1 MKRIFELGY
10 NEILSIKKPELLEI
24 IKNSEGRTVMA
35 EAVIAVPPLIY
46 GVSDLEL
53 AAAFGA
59 DMVTM
64 NMFDFNAPFIFGVD
78 DKDLDL
84 TVGPGALDEI
94 KRRMEKNREDAD
106 YIKGVKKMVGRFL
119 GVNLE
124 PVPDGVK
131 YPEGRQLNEANLK
144 KARAQGFDYIVITG
158 NPKTGVT
165 AGTVLEGIETAA
177 RILGDTT
184 VIIAGK
190 MHGAGG
196 ENIYKP
202 DILKDFVKA
211 GADAVLIP
219 APGTVPGIDLELA
232 KRQIDVIHEAGA
244 LALTA
249 IGTSQEGAG
258 ERVIE
263 QLALMSKM
271 AGADIQH
278 IGDAGYAGIAFPEN
292 IMALSIA
299 VRGKR
304 HTYRRMAYSMRK

>member
-1 MKRIFELGY
+1 MKRIFELGF

-64 NMFDFNAPFIFGVD
+64 NMFDFNAPFIFGID

-131 YPEGRQLNEANLK
+131 YPEGRQLNEVNLK

-158 NPKTGVT
+158 NPKSGVT